1 MLKNIKVIFM
11 NNTWKDK
18 LYEDFSQLQEIYYL
32 KLNESLEELVDMYF
46 DLNMPIF
53 ELLKFDNE
61 AFHCKE
67 LCLEYLNEFGNDDQ
81 IIFETIN
88 DLLIDIAL

>member
-1 MLKNIKVIFM
+1 MSK
-11 NNTWKDK
+11 TWKDK
-18 LYEDFSQLQEIYYL
+18 LYEDFNQLQDIYYL

-61 AFHCKE
+61 TFHCRE
-67 LCLEYLNEFGNDDQ
+67 LCLETLLDNEQYDDEIVFE
-81 IIFETIN
+81 IIN
-88 DLLIDIAL
+88 NLLIDIV

>member
-1 MLKNIKVIFM
+1 M

-67 LCLEYLNEFGNDDQ
+67 LCLEYLNEFGNDDE

-88 DLLIDIAL
+88 NLLVDIV

>member
-1 MLKNIKVIFM
+1 MLKNIKVINM
-11 NNTWKDK
+11 NNTWQDK
-18 LYEDFSQLQEIYYL
+18 LCEDFSQLQEIYYL

-46 DLNMPIF
+46 DLNMPVF
-53 ELLKFDNE
+53 ELLEFDNE

-67 LCLEYLNEFGNDDQ
+67 LCLEYLNEFGNDDE

-88 DLLIDIAL
+88 NLLVDIV